1 VATSPANPANG
12 AGGQNETSDR
22 GPASADEGA
31 TPAPPAAAADG
42 ARLGAAAVA
51 PRARPRWASFITI
64 VAVVIVLDQ
73 LSKAWIQAN
82 VVPGTAIR
90 LVGDELRLIV
100 SANTGALFGLFR
112 DQAGLFALFSLG
124 VVAVIIGYE
133 ARAGRSRYLT
143 VTLGLL
149 LGGALGNLADRVRL
163 GHVVD
168 FVDAGIGDLRFYTF
182 NVADAAIS
190 AAILLLLILA
200 IRPSLADTVDPRSE
214 VVEPGG

>member
-1 VATSPANPANG
+1 V
-12 AGGQNETSDR
+12 GG
-22 GPASADEGA
+22 GA
-31 TPAPPAAAADG
+31 TVPAPGGG
-42 ARLGAAAVA
+42 AIALDR
-51 PRARPRWASFITI
+51 RARPRWLLFTAI
-64 VAVVIVLDQ
+64 VAAVIVVDQ

-82 VVPGTAIR
+82 VVPGSAIR
-90 LVGDELRLIV
+90 LVDDELRLIV

-112 DQAGLFALFSLG
+112 DQAGLFALFSLV

-133 ARAGRSRYLT
+133 ARAGRSLYLT

-168 FVDAGIGDLRFYTF
+168 FVDAGVGDLRFYTF
-182 NVADAAIS
+182 NVADSAIS

-200 IRPSLADTVDPRSE
+200 LRPSLADAVDGR
-214 VVEPGG
+214 VEEARPGG